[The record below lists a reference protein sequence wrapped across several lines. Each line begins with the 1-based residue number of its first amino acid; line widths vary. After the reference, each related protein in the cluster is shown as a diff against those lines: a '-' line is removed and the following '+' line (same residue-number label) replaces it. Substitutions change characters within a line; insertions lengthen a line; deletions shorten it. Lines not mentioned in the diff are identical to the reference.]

1 MSEAPV
7 KPRIV
12 AVVGPTASGKSELAL
27 DLAEALD
34 GEIINAD
41 AMQLYRGMD
50 IGTAKLPVAERR
62 GVPHYLLDVLDVTEE
77 ASLAAYQRDA
87 RAARDEILARGKLPI
102 LVGGSGLYVRAVLD
116 QLEIPPTDPGS
127 GCGWSARGRR
137 RGAEEM
143 HRRLAEKDPAAAIAI
158 LPGNL
163 RRIVRALEVIE
174 LTGRP
179 FSATLPSR
187 STTSRRSRSVWMLRG
202 TSWTTGLRPGSC
214 RCGGTGWSR
223 RPVRLVSEGLLDG
236 KTAPRALGYA
246 QVLRMLEGELDEVE
260 AQVDTVNS
268 TRKFAR
274 RQESWFRRDQRV
286 TWLPY
291 GARICGLRRSRRSP
305 ARVALPRDHV
315 RERPWHRERLRAARR
330 PGSRVDLT
338 PELIRHLA
346 DRRGGIGADGVI
358 RVVRS
363 AAAGQGARKRAP
375 SGSWTTGTR
384 TAAPPKCAATGFE
397 CSSPIFCAGVG
408 CNWKTG
414 KRYRSPRGAG

>member
-116 QLEIPPTDPGS
+116 QLEIPPTDPRIRLRLEREGEK
-127 GCGWSARGRR
+127 A
-137 RGAEEM
+137 GAEEM

-179 FSATLPSR
+179 FSATLPKPEYD
-187 STTSRRSRSVWMLRG
+187 VPAVQV
-202 TSWTTGLRPGSC
+202 GLDAPRDQLDDRIAARVVQMWRDGLVEE
-214 RCGGTGWSR
+214 T
-223 RPVRLVSEGLLDG
+223 VRLVSEGLLDG

-291 GARICGLRRSRRSP
+291 GAP
-305 ARVALPRDHV
+305 D
-315 RERPWHRERLRAARR
+315 LRAQA
-330 PGSRVDLT
+330 
-338 PELIRHLA
+338 LA
-346 DRRGGIGADGVI
+346 AI
-358 RVVRS
+358 
-363 AAAGQGARKRAP
+363 
-375 SGSWTTGTR
+375 TGTR
-384 TAAPPKCAATGFE
+384 SLTP
-397 CSSPIFCAGVG
+397 
-408 CNWKTG
+408 
-414 KRYRSPRGAG
+414 